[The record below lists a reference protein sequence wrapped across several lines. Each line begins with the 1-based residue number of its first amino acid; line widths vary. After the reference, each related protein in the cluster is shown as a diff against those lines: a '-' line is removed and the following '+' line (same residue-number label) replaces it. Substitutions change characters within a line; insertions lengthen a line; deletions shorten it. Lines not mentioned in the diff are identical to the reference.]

1 MDPCPGHKRAH
12 ASLARPELDFFDA
25 YVAKGGVPAEFFYLP
40 ARHQGATDTLAS
52 PALPCAAPRRSATHA
67 PSGAFRQ
74 SAASPPRPHLPAPLV
89 RPPPPAA
96 SLPLAPVSPDSPS
109 AFPAVL
115 HHPFAQPSAASSL
128 NHPPTLTLSHIS
140 LNRTRPLRKLKLY
153 TQIAKRGKTALLS
166 NINCRLSTPRIATPL
181 VA

>member
-40 ARHQGATDTLAS
+40 ARHRGATDTLAS
-52 PALPCAAPRRSATHA
+52 PALPCAAPKRSATHA

-74 SAASPPRPHLPAPLV
+74 SAASPPRRHLPTRLV

-140 LNRTRPLRKLKLY
+140 LNRTPQPGRAWVALGLCGKLETSAPRFPHAPAFSSCK
-153 TQIAKRGKTALLS
+153 AARRG
-166 NINCRLSTPRIATPL
+166 
-181 VA
+181 